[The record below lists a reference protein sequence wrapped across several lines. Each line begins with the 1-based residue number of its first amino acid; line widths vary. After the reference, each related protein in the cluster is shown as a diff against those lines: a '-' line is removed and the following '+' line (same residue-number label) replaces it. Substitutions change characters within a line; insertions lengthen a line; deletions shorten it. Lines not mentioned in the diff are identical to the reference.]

1 MEKSAKHIEI
11 SVLNRGVNMAAKLP
25 PPRRGNKDENL
36 PFLCC
41 ICGKQF
47 LRIAV
52 RFTADKLEIHLVVC

>member
-1 MEKSAKHIEI
+1 MI
-11 SVLNRGVNMAAKLP
+11 NCGVNMAAKLP
-25 PPRRGNKDENL
+25 PVRRGNKDEVF

-52 RFTADKLEIHLVVC
+52 RFIADKLKVEFHLGYVLFQT